1 MNNNTLKTLYSVL
14 IVVFLWQI
22 IAWLNILN
30 PIYFAS
36 PVEVINEAFLMFKSG
51 GIFSDIFFTL
61 KRIVIALIAS
71 IIIGVPLGIC
81 LGYFKNS
88 YKLFGKIIDFFRSIP
103 PIIFYPLFLIAL
115 GTGDTS
121 RVAVAF
127 IGGLIV
133 VILIIAKGLFQ
144 QSDLRKNYVRSL
156 GASQWQI
163 LRDVVWYEALPHIFT
178 ALRTASS
185 LIIIIVIVTEM
196 LVGAQYGLGT
206 RVQSVQ
212 ITSNIP
218 DLFAT
223 IIIIG
228 ILGVL
233 LNSIFILLENKK
245 ISWKS
250 N

>member
-1 MNNNTLKTLYSVL
+1 M
-14 IVVFLWQI
+14 
-22 IAWLNILN
+22 
-30 PIYFAS
+30 P
-36 PVEVINEAFLMFKSG
+36 EG
-51 GIFSDIFFTL
+51 
-61 KRIVIALIAS
+61 
-71 IIIGVPLGIC
+71 LGIC

-88 YKLFGKIIDFFRSIP
+88 YKLFGKIVDFFRSIP

-115 GTGDTS
+115 GTGDNS
-121 RVAVAF
+121 RIAVAF
-127 IGGLIV
+127 IGGLVV

-163 LRDVVWYEALPHIFT
+163 LRDVVWYESLPHIFT

-185 LIIIIVIVTEM
+185 LIVIIVIVTEM